1 MNPYNLVTTQNN
13 RRTHMAHTHCIKKML
28 GIEDPNIY
36 LDDMPVVFEKI
47 KQVKNIVVQGKLS
60 YTPRCCKKCGI
71 TNDSHQDIIKNG
83 TKLSTIKLTHI
94 NFQPVLLRLK
104 KQRFLC
110 KHCDQTFIAE
120 TKLVERHCFIS
131 NIIKR
136 AIAMELREIQSMSL
150 VAQHLS
156 VSSNTV
162 IRILEKI
169 SEPLAPNHI
178 YLPQHLSID
187 EFKSVR
193 NVSGAMSFLFLDA
206 QNHRLIDVVE
216 DRRQNQLIDYF
227 MRYPKESRYSVK
239 TVTMDM
245 YSPYL
250 AVVKDCFPKAQ
261 IVIDRFHIVQHLNRA
276 LNSFRIRVMNE
287 AKKKSETDYRK
298 LKKQWKLLLKNEW
311 ELNVIDYR
319 THRLYEGLVTEK
331 MMVDYLL
338 HINPRLRQV
347 YTLVND
353 LRFALQRHDFDQFKT
368 ILEESRK
375 YVLPKK
381 VRTTVQTLFKYQEG
395 IRNACVYTLSNGA
408 IEGVNNKIKNIKRS
422 GFGYRN
428 YSHLRARILISY
440 RLTASQFEPKALHY
454 KEEKRRQE
462 EKEKAKA
469 S

>member
-1 MNPYNLVTTQNN
+1 MTQ
-13 RRTHMAHTHCIKKML
+13 THCIKKML
-28 GIEDPNIY
+28 GIKDPNIY
-36 LDDMPVVFEKI
+36 LEEIPVEFKNI
-47 KQVKNIVVQGKLS
+47 KQINHIVIQGKLT
-60 YTPRCCKKCGI
+60 YTPRCCTNCGVV
-71 TNDSHQDIIKNG
+71 NHSHHDIIKNG

-94 NFQPVLLRLK
+94 NFQPLLLRLK

-110 KHCDQTFIAE
+110 KHCGQTFIAE
-120 TKLVERHCFIS
+120 TRLVERHCFIS
-131 NIIKR
+131 NIIKQT
-136 AIAMELREIQSMSL
+136 IAMELREIQSMKL

-156 VSSNTV
+156 VSNSTV
-162 IRILEKI
+162 IRVLEKVA
-169 SEPLAPNHI
+169 EPLASKHI

-216 DRRQNQLIDYF
+216 DRRKDHLIDYF
-227 MRYPKESRYSVK
+227 MRYPKDSRYSVK

-250 AVVKDCFPKAQ
+250 EVVKACFPEAH

-276 LNSFRIRVMNE
+276 LNTFRIRVMNDIRS
-287 AKKKSETDYRK
+287 KSATDYRK

-311 ELNVIDYR
+311 ELNFTDYQ
-319 THRLYEGLVTEK
+319 THRLYDGLVTEK

-338 HINPRLRQV
+338 SLNPRLRHV
-347 YTLVND
+347 YMLVND
-353 LRFALQRHDFDQFKT
+353 LRFALHNHDFELFRNT
-368 ILEESRK
+368 LEESRK
-375 YVLPKK
+375 YALPRK
-381 VRTTVQTLFKYQEG
+381 VRTTVQTLFKHREG
-395 IRNACVYTLSNGA
+395 IHNACLYTLSNGA

-440 RLTASQFEPKALHY
+440 RLTASHFEPKALRY
-454 KEEKRRQE
+454 KDEVC
-462 EKEKAKA
+462 
-469 S
+469 

>member
-1 MNPYNLVTTQNN
+1 MEFKT
-13 RRTHMAHTHCIKKML
+13 
-28 GIEDPNIY
+28 
-36 LDDMPVVFEKI
+36 I
-47 KQVKNIVVQGKLS
+47 KQINHIIIQGKLT
-60 YTPRCCKKCGI
+60 YTPRCCTNCGVI
-71 TNDSHQDIIKNG
+71 NHSHHDIIKNG

-94 NFQPVLLRLK
+94 NFQPLLLRLK

-110 KHCDQTFIAE
+110 KHCGQTFIAE
-120 TKLVERHCFIS
+120 TRLVERHCFIS
-131 NIIKR
+131 NIIKQT
-136 AIAMELREIQSMSL
+136 IAMELREIQSMKL

-156 VSSNTV
+156 VSNSTV
-162 IRILEKI
+162 IRVLEKVA
-169 SEPLAPNHI
+169 EPLASKHL

-216 DRRQNQLIDYF
+216 DRRKDHLIDYF
-227 MRYPKESRYSVK
+227 MRYPKDSRYSVK

-250 AVVKDCFPKAQ
+250 EVVKACFPKAH

-276 LNSFRIRVMNE
+276 LNTFRIRVMNE
-287 AKKKSETDYRK
+287 IRSKSATDYRK

-311 ELNVIDYR
+311 ELNFTDYQ
-319 THRLYEGLVTEK
+319 THRLYDGLVTEK

-338 HINPRLRQV
+338 SLNPRLRHV
-347 YTLVND
+347 YMLVND
-353 LRFALQRHDFDQFKT
+353 LRFALHNHDFELFRNT
-368 ILEESRK
+368 LEESRK
-375 YVLPKK
+375 YALPRK
-381 VRTTVQTLFKYQEG
+381 VRTTVQTLFKHREG
-395 IRNACVYTLSNGA
+395 IHNACLYTLSNGA

-440 RLTASQFEPKALHY
+440 
-454 KEEKRRQE
+454 
-462 EKEKAKA
+462 
-469 S
+469 

>member
-1 MNPYNLVTTQNN
+1 MTLVY
-13 RRTHMAHTHCIKKML
+13 CIEKIL
-28 GIEDPNIY
+28 GIKDPNIH
-36 LDDMPVVFEKI
+36 LEEIPVEFETI
-47 KQVKNIVVQGKLS
+47 KQVKHIIVHGKLT
-60 YTPRCCKKCGI
+60 YTPRCCVNCGVI
-71 TNDSHQDIIKNG
+71 NHSHQDIIKNG
-83 TKLSTIKLTHI
+83 TKTSTIKLTTI
-94 NFQPVLLRLK
+94 NFQPLLLCLK

-120 TKLVERHCFIS
+120 TNLVERHCFIS

-136 AIAMELREIQSMSL
+136 TIAMELREIQSMKL

-156 VSSNTV
+156 VSSSTV
-162 IRILEKI
+162 IRVLDKVA
-169 SEPLAPNHI
+169 EPLSPKHI

-187 EFKSVR
+187 EFKSVK

-216 DRRQNQLIDYF
+216 DRRKTHLIDYF
-227 MRYPKESRYSVK
+227 MRYSKESRYSVK

-250 AVVKDCFPKAQ
+250 EVVKDCFPKAK

-276 LNSFRIRVMNE
+276 LNGFRIRIMNE
-287 AKKKSETDYRK
+287 TRKKSETDYRK

-311 ELNVIDYR
+311 ELDFTDFR
-319 THRLYEGLVTEK
+319 THRLYEGCVTEK

-338 HINPRLRQV
+338 AINPRLRQV
-347 YTLVND
+347 YTVVNN
-353 LRFALQRHDFDQFKT
+353 LRFALYNHDFELFDNA
-368 ILEESRK
+368 LEETRK
-375 YVLPKK
+375 YSLPRK
-381 VRTTVQTLFKYQEG
+381 VRTTIQTLMKHKEG
-395 IRNACVYTLSNGA
+395 IRNACLFTLSNGA

-428 YSHLRARILISY
+428 YNHLRARILISY
-440 RLTASQFEPKALHY
+440 RLTGNKFKPKALLY
-454 KEEKRRQE
+454 KDELRLQK
-462 EKEKAKA
+462 EKEKAKV